1 MLHKILKTNNSFDL
15 VLRLVVGAIFI
26 YHGYG
31 KLININGTSGFMEM
45 LGLPFPHL
53 MAVMAALGEFVGGV
67 LIIIGLLG
75 RLVGLNFVFI
85 MGVALIF
92 AHAGEPIK
100 DLELQYMLL
109 ASGFYFLI
117 NGIGKLSI
125 DKYIVDMRLDKA
137 K

>member
-1 MLHKILKTNNSFDL
+1 MLHKMLKTNNSFDL

-31 KLININGTSGFMEM
+31 KLINIEGASGFMEM
-45 LGLPFPHL
+45 LGLPLPHL
-53 MAVMAALGEFVGGV
+53 MAVLAALGEFIGGT
-67 LIIIGLLG
+67 LIVIGLLG

-92 AHAGEPIK
+92 AHAGEPLK
-100 DLELQYMLL
+100 DLELQYILL
-109 ASGFYFLI
+109 ASGLYFLI
-117 NGIGKLSI
+117 NGVGQYSV
-125 DKYIVDMRLDKA
+125 DKYIVERRLEKA